1 MKHLHI
7 YSWRRLTN
15 SGPQPLSH
23 ETLLERL
30 EAAAEVTDMARARL
44 VRRIL
49 ARCAVAFPLRESIDP
64 RTIISWLS
72 NAGAVVALSTVAA
85 ISPSVPSPPH
95 EF

>member
-7 YSWRRLTN
+7 CSWRKRTN
-15 SGPQPLSH
+15 SGPQPLTH

-30 EAAAEVTDMARARL
+30 EAAAEVTDMARGRL

-49 ARCAVAFPLRESIDP
+49 ARCAVAFPLRENTDP
-64 RTIISWLS
+64 GTLVSWLTK
-72 NAGAVVALSTVAA
+72 AGAVVALSTTAV
-85 ISPSVPSPPH
+85 ISPSVPLRLH